1 MAGIE
6 LTTGEWLGILSHI
19 KKWVANLGRASKER
33 KLQSKEAL
41 RSVITAVR
49 ETEVYMRNL
58 REGGRKSI
66 KMERKL
72 SVLWTNL
79 AFKLEDLD
87 LDKLAKRCQIKGRY
101 WADSSKFTEEFLKQ
115 AGTRLTDIEKM
126 ALTELNKVKK

>member
-1 MAGIE
+1 MDI
-6 LTTGEWLGILSHI
+6 TTTEWLSILAHL
-19 KKWVANLGRASKER
+19 KKWVANLKRANKER

-49 ETEVYMRNL
+49 ETEVYMRKL

-66 KMERKL
+66 KTERKL
-72 SVLWTNL
+72 SILWTNL

-101 WADSSKFTEEFLKQ
+101 WADSSKFSEQFLKQ
-115 AGTRLTDIEKM
+115 AGTRLSDIEKT
-126 ALTELNKVKK
+126 ALAELAKVKK